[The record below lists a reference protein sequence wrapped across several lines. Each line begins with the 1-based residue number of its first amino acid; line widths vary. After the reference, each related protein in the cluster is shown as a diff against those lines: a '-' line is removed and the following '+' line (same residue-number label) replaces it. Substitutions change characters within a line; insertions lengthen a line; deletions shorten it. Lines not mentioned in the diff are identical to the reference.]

1 MWNKAILC
9 VYVCAWYVQH
19 IDAYKYA
26 LYAPQKKKDASEKSL
41 AAAAFPHG
49 TRQQACNKPDGSL
62 AGEVM
67 EAYARGGEE
76 AGANKKLGVE
86 GSMHEKEKGKTA
98 CDSYFLSIGALV
110 SRKLDLVPPVQRAV
124 KVISFFLFLPSQPFL
139 PLPSC
144 FCISLLP
151 PRSCARALSLSFWQ
165 VLIVYNL
172 LQRKP

>member
-1 MWNKAILC
+1 

-26 LYAPQKKKDASEKSL
+26 LYAQKKKDASEKSL

-62 AGEVM
+62 AGEEM
-67 EAYARGGEE
+67 EAYARGGQE
-76 AGANKKLGVE
+76 AGTNKKLGVE

-139 PLPSC
+139 PLPSL
-144 FCISLLP
+144 FLYLFTASSFL
-151 PRSCARALSLSFWQ
+151 RARALSLFLASF
-165 VLIVYNL
+165 NS
-172 LQRKP
+172 